1 MWFRGRK
8 KRVTVKPFDDQL
20 LPPTKF
26 LTVDEAVDEGMLLM
40 EHAGRMSVKNSI
52 MIGAITGTDRF
63 NEHHYRVVAKAALE
77 RLATEAEDAATR
89 IKELERQLRAGITRT
104 ADAERY
110 SSADIANMDHR
121 LELSR
126 ELAKRLH
133 ARGKDD
139 PFLTKLV
146 DGARNDAWREV
157 AASIDHKLDQQQV
170 VPDRDYALKRDER
183 MRKLIDEDLA
193 ELLAV

>member
-63 NEHHYRVVAKAALE
+63 NERHYRVVAQAALE
-77 RLATEAEDAATR
+77 RLAIEAEDAATR

-104 ADAERY
+104 PDAERY

-126 ELAKRLH
+126 ELAKRL
-133 ARGKDD
+133 RVRSKDD
-139 PFLTKLV
+139 PFLTELV
-146 DGARNDAWREV
+146 DSARNDAWREV
-157 AASIDHKLDQQQV
+157 AASIDHKLDQQNV
-170 VPDRDYALKRDER
+170 VPDKDYELKRDER